1 MMERED
7 LQDFESM
14 KKTAGWFKRT
24 ARGRPNGKGTPV
36 R

>member
-24 ARGRPNGKGTPV
+24 ARGRPCDNAFFWF
-36 R
+36 